1 MVRNGYV
8 TEAQATAVASTP
20 LPLADGRS
28 LPPLGAVSFVP
39 PPPFDWAELSVG
51 ALLLGSALAA
61 FVAARLVAPNLAL
74 RISLK
79 VVATLLLLAGALT
92 AAYSV
97 QVV

>member
-1 MVRNGYV
+1 M
-8 TEAQATAVASTP
+8 
-20 LPLADGRS
+20 
-28 LPPLGAVSFVP
+28 
-39 PPPFDWAELSVG
+39 
-51 ALLLGSALAA
+51 AA